1 MRSLLASAALIT
13 LLGTPALAAPTLRP
27 QALVS
32 SELVTVGD
40 LVDGAGALASKPLFR
55 SPDLGESGTVPA
67 TDIVAAAAAVGLSGI
82 DVQGVS
88 EVSVTRPSREAS
100 LEDLAVAVAVRAG
113 KTYGVD
119 PRSIEV
125 DLGAGAQPLRFAA
138 DAMGELEITS
148 FTADPRTGRFD
159 ATFDVAGRRSGPG
172 PMRLSGTALET
183 VEAAVPVRPLARGD
197 IIGASDVR
205 VVRRPRAA
213 AENAVAMADAIG
225 MAARRALRQGEP
237 MQADDLIRPQHVT
250 RGSFVTLIYAN
261 DGVTLSLKAKALGA
275 GAAGDLVPVQNI
287 QSKRVVTGVVTGPSE
302 VTVTGP
308 ATAIARR

>member
-1 MRSLLASAALIT
+1 MKSLLASAAILA
-13 LLGTPALAAPTLRP
+13 LLAAPALAVPTLRS

-32 SELVTVGD
+32 RELVTVGD
-40 LVDGAGALASKPLFR
+40 LIDGAGALASKPLFR
-55 SPDLGESGTVPA
+55 SPDLGDSGTVPA
-67 TDIVAAAAAVGLSGI
+67 ADIIAAAAAVGLNGI

-100 LEDLAVAVAVRAG
+100 LEDIAVAVALRAG

-119 PRSIEV
+119 PGSIEV
-125 DLGAGAQPLRFAA
+125 DLGAGARPLRFSA

-183 VEAAVPVRPLARGD
+183 VEAAVPIRPLARGD

-205 VVRRPRAA
+205 TVRRPKAF
-213 AENAVAMADAIG
+213 AENAIVMTDAVG
-225 MAARRALRQGEP
+225 MAARRALRQGET
-237 MQADDLIRPQHVT
+237 MQADDLTRPQHVT
-250 RGSFVTLIYAN
+250 RGSFITLIYAN
-261 DGVTLSLKAKALGA
+261 DGVSLSLKAKALGA
-275 GAAGDLVPVQNI
+275 GAAGDLVAVQNL
-287 QSKRVVTGVVTGPSE
+287 QSKRVVSGVVTGPSE